1 VRHPTPIVVALRLKS
16 ATARPPRPQNAF
28 SILLSALQRLFV
40 LCFQEER
47 ALDSGSM
54 EKERG
59 ITIMSKTTRVD
70 WNGMVLNLIDT
81 PGHSDFGGEV
91 ERVLR

>member
-1 VRHPTPIVVALRLKS
+1 MVALRLKS
-16 ATARPPRPQNAF
+16 ATARTPRPQNAF
-28 SILLSALQRLFV
+28 SILLSALQCLFV

>member
-1 VRHPTPIVVALRLKS
+1 M
-16 ATARPPRPQNAF
+16 
-28 SILLSALQRLFV
+28 

>member
-1 VRHPTPIVVALRLKS
+1 M
-16 ATARPPRPQNAF
+16 
-28 SILLSALQRLFV
+28 
-40 LCFQEER
+40 
-47 ALDSGSM
+47 LDSGSL

-70 WNGMVLNLIDT
+70 WEKNIFNLVDT

-91 ERVLR
+91 CIHHIVTSNIRPFIPIAI